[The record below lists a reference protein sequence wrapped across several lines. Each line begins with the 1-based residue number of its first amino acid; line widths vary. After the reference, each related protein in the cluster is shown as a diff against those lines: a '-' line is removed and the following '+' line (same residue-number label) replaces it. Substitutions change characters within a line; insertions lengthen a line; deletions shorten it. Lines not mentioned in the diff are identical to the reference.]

1 MAEREDTENTVATP
15 GVYEE
20 SPLFCEQ
27 SIGPNGENGF
37 AMFYYMDSEVKYE
50 PNYLFEGIFYVPLNR
65 VFWPLPKFPNNEYR
79 ITSVIDAKAI
89 FEEIRDYVYAH
100 VELPHE
106 ALYDVAALWVMASYL
121 KEKFDSIPY
130 LCFIGPK
137 DSGKTRALEVL
148 WQLSYRGV
156 LSPSFSSAALFRTIE
171 KYGPTLCLDEAEI
184 YGNEQKTEAIAVLN
198 AGYRKGQYIL
208 RVNNETSEIDC
219 FSCFGFKGLASTNIF
234 ISTIESRAIIVN
246 MRKNVRDI
254 PLFIDKEKAAT
265 LRLMLLLYRFNIL
278 MDKEAILNDQ
288 DKILSYLPIRHGRI
302 AELFYPLIAVSPNE
316 EVKQKIS
323 KFAKEVYIKRL
334 EEEKASTEAEFV
346 EVLLSLADKVESG
359 KLSIEAI
366 TEKFNQ
372 GKTEKQQWNPRSI
385 GRWLKRLG
393 FQSTRI
399 TKGLRAIFYETELL
413 GYLAKRYG
421 YTPEKTS
428 LTSLMSPTTECIHNG
443 KSDVSDISDVSL
455 GVSPLSLSDLA
466 SVYWKEEF
474 SKKKCGICGYEKET
488 SWEAV
493 TVKAQVIAICEDCV
507 QAYQKRRENAG

>member
-1 MAEREDTENTVATP
+1 MSV
-15 GVYEE
+15 EE
-20 SPLFCEQ
+20 HKKLTLFSCGSSEEHLIFEQ
-27 SIGPNGENGF
+27 CRGPQGQDGY
-37 AMFYYMDSEVKYE
+37 AVFYNMDSEVKFQE
-50 PNYLFEGIFYVPLNR
+50 FFEDVEETKQYLPLKQCL
-65 VFWPLPKFPNNEYR
+65 WPLAKFPNNEYR
-79 ITSVIDAKAI
+79 LTSLIEPQAV
-89 FEEIRDYVYAH
+89 FEEVRNYVYAH

-106 ALYDVAALWVMASYL
+106 ALYDVMALWIMASYL
-121 KEKFDSIPY
+121 PEKFDSIPY

-148 WQLSYRGV
+148 WQLAYRSV

-171 KYGPTLCLDEAEI
+171 KFNPTLCLDEAEI

-234 ISTIESRAIIVN
+234 IPTIESRAIIVN

-254 PLFIDKEKAAT
+254 PLFMDKEKAAT

-278 MDKEAILNDQ
+278 RDEEAILNDQ
-288 DKILSYLPIRHGRI
+288 DKILGYLPIRHGRI
-302 AELFYPLIAVSPNE
+302 AELFYPLIAVCPSE
-316 EVKQKIS
+316 EIRRKTS
-323 KFAKEVYIKRL
+323 EFAKEVYAKRL

-346 EVLLSLADKVESG
+346 EVLLSLADKVENG

-455 GVSPLSLSDLA
+455 RVSPLSLDDLT
-466 SVYWKEEF
+466 SVYWKDEALTE
-474 SKKKCGICGYEKET
+474 KECGVCGYVKPT
-488 SWEAV
+488 VWEAV
-493 TVKAQVIAICEDCV
+493 TVKGQVIAICDDCV
-507 QAYQKRRENAG
+507 QAYQKQRG